1 MDERLLK
8 SQEPKENNNS
18 NLRNRVWEESKQL
31 WKIGFPS
38 ILARVTAFGMFVV
51 TQAFIGH
58 ISQLELAAYAL
69 IQVIAVRFSNGI
81 LLGMSSATETLCGQ
95 AFGAKQYHMLGIY
108 LQRSWIINLLT
119 SAVLLPVF
127 IFASSIFELL
137 GENEDIASAAGY
149 ISLWFIP
156 ILYSFVFNF
165 TIQKYL
171 QCQLKNTI
179 VGWIS
184 TASFS
189 VHLLLSWIF
198 VSKLNW
204 GIPGAMS
211 SMIISTWL
219 VLIGEFI
226 YVFGGW
232 CPNTWNGFTSA
243 AFLDLFG
250 VLKLSISSGVM
261 LCLELWY
268 YAVLVLLAGYMKNA
282 AVAIDAF
289 SICLNIIAW
298 QLMISFGFLTATSV
312 RVSNELGRGNAQAA
326 KFSVKVI
333 TCTSLCI
340 GVFFWALC
348 LIFGHQIGYLFTR
361 EAEVAN
367 SVADLS
373 VLLSISVLLNSV
385 QPILSGVAI
394 GAGRQKMV
402 AYVNICSYY
411 AVGVPLGILLAY
423 VAKMEAK
430 GLWIGMIIGVATQ
443 TVVLAY
449 ITSRTDWED
458 QVNKASER
466 LNKWS
471 LRPSETS
478 EEKLID
484 ESMSI

>member
-1 MDERLLK
+1 MDERLLD
-8 SQEPKENNNS
+8 SESKENS
-18 NLRNRVWEESKQL
+18 NLGRRVWEESKKL
-31 WKIGFPS
+31 WKVGFPS
-38 ILARVTAFGMFVV
+38 MLARVTTFGMFVV

-58 ISQLELAAYAL
+58 IGEIQLAAYAL
-69 IQVIAVRFSNGI
+69 IQVITVRFANGI

-108 LQRSWIINLLT
+108 LQRSWIINLVT
-119 SAVLLPVF
+119 ATALLPIF
-127 IFASSIFELL
+127 IFASPIFKLI
-137 GENEDIASAAGY
+137 GEDDDIATDAGY
-149 ISLWFIP
+149 ISLWFIAM
-156 ILYSFVFNF
+156 LYFFAFSF

-171 QCQLKNTI
+171 QCQLKNMI

-184 TASFS
+184 AGSFILH
-189 VHLLLSWIF
+189 VFLSWIF

-211 SMIISTWL
+211 SMIISNWL
-219 VLIGEFI
+219 VVIGEFI
-226 YVFGGW
+226 YIFGGW
-232 CPNTWNGFTSA
+232 CPNTWKGFTFAS
-243 AFLDLFG
+243 FVDLFPII
-250 VLKLSISSGVM
+250 KLSISSGVM

-282 AVAIDAF
+282 EIAIDAF

-298 QLMISFGFLTATSV
+298 QLMMFLGFLTAASV
-312 RVSNELGRGNAQAA
+312 RVSNELGMGNAKAA
-326 KFSVKVI
+326 KFSMKVI

-348 LIFGHQIGYLFTR
+348 LIFGHQIGYLFTSD
-361 EAEVAN
+361 EEVAK

-373 VLLSISVLLNSV
+373 VLLSFSVLLNSV

-394 GAGRQKMV
+394 GAGRQSMV

-411 AVGVPLGILLAY
+411 VVGVPLGILLGY
-423 VAKMEAK
+423 VAKMEVK
-430 GLWIGMIIGVATQ
+430 GIWIGMIIGVATQ
-443 TVVLAY
+443 TIVLGY
-449 ITSRTDWED
+449 ITSRTDWEE

-466 LNKWS
+466 LSKWF

-478 EEKLID
+478 D
-484 ESMSI
+484 ENLSAERVNE

>member
-289 SICLNIIAW
+289 SIWYDFQFPSSFFSDSNLIKEYTSHCSLNIIAW

-385 QPILSGVAI
+385 QPILSG
-394 GAGRQKMV
+394 K
-402 AYVNICSYY
+402 
-411 AVGVPLGILLAY
+411 
-423 VAKMEAK
+423 
-430 GLWIGMIIGVATQ
+430 
-443 TVVLAY
+443 
-449 ITSRTDWED
+449 
-458 QVNKASER
+458 
-466 LNKWS
+466 
-471 LRPSETS
+471 
-478 EEKLID
+478 
-484 ESMSI
+484 SISTFHVIMFGFKQN

>member
-1 MDERLLK
+1 MDERLLG
-8 SQEPKENNNS
+8 SEEPKENSNN
-18 NLRNRVWEESKQL
+18 NLRNRVWEESKKL

-58 ISQLELAAYAL
+58 IGQLELAAYAL

-127 IFASSIFELL
+127 IFASPIFKLL
-137 GENEDIASAAGY
+137 GEDEEIASAAGY
-149 ISLWFIP
+149 VSLWFIP

-165 TIQKYL
+165 TIQKFL
-171 QCQLKNTI
+171 QCQLKNMI

-184 TASFS
+184 AASFV

-219 VLIGEFI
+219 VLIGEFV

-232 CPNTWNGFTSA
+232 CPNTWKGFSSA
-243 AFLDLFG
+243 SFLDLYAM
-250 VLKLSISSGVM
+250 LKLSISSGVM

-282 AVAIDAF
+282 AVSIDAF

-312 RVSNELGRGNAQAA
+312 RVSNELGRGNAEAA
-326 KFSVKVI
+326 KFSMKVI

-340 GVFFWALC
+340 GLFFWALC
-348 LIFGHQIGYLFTR
+348 LIFGHQIGYLFTS

-367 SVADLS
+367 SMADLS
-373 VLLSISVLLNSV
+373 VLLSFSVLLNR
-385 QPILSGVAI
+385 VAI
-394 GAGRQKMV
+394 GAGRQKIV

-411 AVGVPLGILLAY
+411 VVGVPLGILLGY
-423 VAKMEAK
+423 VVKMEAK

-443 TVVLAY
+443 TIVLAY
-449 ITSRTDWED
+449 ITSKTDWEE

-466 LNKWS
+466 LNKWL
-471 LRPSETS
+471 LRPSGAS
-478 EEKLID
+478 EENLSD
-484 ESMSI
+484 ESIVDDITN